1 MKLIAIDC
9 ETTGLDDYP
18 LSHEVIEIAAQVWE
32 DGERG
37 PLYVKRFMPCGPVD
51 PGAAKANGFTPE
63 KWGAVQEAAGIPCR
77 PFSFDDAG
85 DLYRMI
91 VPPQGDTVEAP
102 LGANIAFDM
111 RFLREAFRRVRHPFP
126 AFKTHRTVDVQ
137 ALAIPLV
144 VAGKIPNASLKHIA
158 EFYGI
163 DTSAAHSAAGDVNMT
178 IQVFERLVLE
188 FLPAAKMAP
197 RKEE

>member
-1 MKLIAIDC
+1 MKLLAIDC

-51 PGAAKANGFTPE
+51 AGAAKVNGFTPE
-63 KWGAVQEAAGIPCR
+63 KWGAVQEAAGVPCR
-77 PFSFDDAG
+77 PFSFDDAREIYE
-85 DLYRMI
+85 LAKNAE
-91 VPPQGDTVEAP
+91 VEAP

-126 AFKTHRTVDVQ
+126 PFKSHRTVDIQ

-144 VAGKIPNASLKHIA
+144 VAGKVPTASLQNLA
-158 EFYGI
+158 RFYGI
-163 DTSAAHSAAGDVNMT
+163 DTGAAHSAAGDVDMT
-178 IQVFERLVLE
+178 IRVFERLVLD
-188 FLPAAKMAP
+188 FLPAAQATNGGAQ
-197 RKEE
+197 